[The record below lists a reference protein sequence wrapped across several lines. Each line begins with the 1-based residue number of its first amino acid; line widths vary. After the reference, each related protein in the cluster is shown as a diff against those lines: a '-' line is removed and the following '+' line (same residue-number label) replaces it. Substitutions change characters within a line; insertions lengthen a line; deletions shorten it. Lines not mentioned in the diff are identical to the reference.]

1 MGENEKGKR
10 GGSMTFVN
18 DINVMGR
25 GGNIIP
31 ALESGNRWA
40 CQVYTTLDLNFGG
53 KNDQN

>member
-1 MGENEKGKR
+1 
-10 GGSMTFVN
+10 MTFVN